1 MSLRETRPYT
11 RMRYLIEYQPAE
23 GPPPSRWRALLQQI
37 VAWLVLAAFVAL
49 VVTLAVF
56 FFSIIAAV
64 VAALLIVGAIA
75 AAVMRI
81 KYRNWPWPPMGN

>member
-1 MSLRETRPYT
+1 
-11 RMRYLIEYQPAE
+11 MRYLIEYHQS
-23 GPPPSRWRALLQQI
+23 GRPPSRWRALLQQI
-37 VAWLVLAAFVAL
+37 LAWLALAAFVAL

-75 AAVMRI
+75 AVVMRV
-81 KYRNWPWPPMGN
+81 KYGSWPWPTRRV